1 MPTILENLLDQLDEL
16 KTTFGP
22 QPALRIEQ
30 LLEKISRSKVDDAQ
44 SLIRLH
50 ELLLFVRAYP
60 HNSSVRKTADA
71 GLRAIPSRVIQLE
84 QEVDVTP
91 LGHPEVSGIA
101 GTSVTDTF
109 SYQIMQWLRH
119 QQPTRLSIYWEW
131 FENENRLADI
141 WPRFIPLLEE
151 DSLVEA
157 NVPYREWLRNAR
169 GQQGELSWL
178 LDRIDSLEP
187 SETEKAAT
195 YNALQLYVEW
205 RFPYRDSRTGSRL
218 SVQEYFYHD
227 APMIQRRDVKLR
239 EELMKPAPKS
249 ERPEKLSV
257 REGQTAIDMARTAST
272 VRYRELFGFTNG
284 DPKSV
289 VRVHIGRGVDLFVI
303 ALRPESRLPLRAYHA
318 AMIYKN
324 GVPIGYFEGLSL
336 FERMESGFNLYYTFR
351 DGETAWLYARTLH
364 LMRHLTGVTAFTLDP
379 YQIGFENEEGI
390 ASGAFWFYRKLGF
403 RSTSPAIQE
412 LTESEEA
419 KIQSRKNYR
428 TSASVL
434 RRLAASP
441 MILALDESK
450 RGDWD
455 RFQLRNIGFAL
466 QRLMAKRFSGDANR
480 MRNHALAK
488 LAELPEVGQLKNKT
502 DRLADLASALLL
514 ISDISDWTDADL
526 NLLGK
531 IVSAKATA
539 DESRYLRLM
548 QQHSRLR
555 AAWIKLGSE
564 T

>member
-1 MPTILENLLDQLDEL
+1 MPNLENLFDQLDEL

-22 QPALRIEQ
+22 TPAQQIEKLLRR
-30 LLEKISRSKVDDAQ
+30 ISRSKVDDAQ

-50 ELLLFVRAYP
+50 ELLLFIRAHP
-60 HNSSVRKTADA
+60 HNSSVRKIADA
-71 GLRAIPSRVIQLE
+71 ELRAIPSRVARLE

-91 LGHPEVSGIA
+91 LGYPEVSGIA

-109 SYQIMQWLRH
+109 SYQILQWLRH
-119 QQPTRLSIYWEW
+119 RQPTRLSIYWEW
-131 FENENRLADI
+131 FENENRLAEI
-141 WPRFIPLLEE
+141 WPKFIPLLEE

-157 NVPYREWLRNAR
+157 NVPYLDWLRDAR
-169 GQQGELSWL
+169 GKRRELSWL
-178 LDRIDSLEP
+178 LDRIDSLTR
-187 SETEKAAT
+187 SDLEKAAM
-195 YNALQLYVEW
+195 YNAQQLYVEW
-205 RFPYRDSRTGSRL
+205 RFPYSDSRSGARL
-218 SVQEYFYHD
+218 SVKEYFYHD
-227 APMIQRRDVKLR
+227 ASMIQRRDVKLK

-249 ERPEKLSV
+249 RRLSD

-272 VRYRELFGFTNG
+272 VRYRELYGFTNG

-289 VRVHIGRGVDLFVI
+289 VHVSIGRGVELFI
-303 ALRPESRLPLRAYHA
+303 TTLPPDKRLPLRAYHA

-351 DGETAWLYARTLH
+351 DGETAWLYARILNV
-364 LMRHLTGVTAFTLDP
+364 MRHHTGVTAFTLDP

-403 RSTSPAIQE
+403 RPTSPAIQE

-441 MILALDESK
+441 MILELDESR

-466 QRLMAKRFSGDANR
+466 QRLMAKRFSGDAGQ
-480 MRNHALAK
+480 MRDAALAN
-488 LAELPEVGQLKNKT
+488 LTTCCGIRSLKNKA

-514 ISDISDWTDADL
+514 INDLSNWTDGDL
-526 NLLGK
+526 KLLGK
-531 IVSAKATA
+531 IVETKATA
-539 DESRYLRLM
+539 DEARYLRLM
-548 QQHSRLR
+548 QKHARLR
-555 AAWIKLGSE
+555 EALIKLGSKP
-564 T
+564 